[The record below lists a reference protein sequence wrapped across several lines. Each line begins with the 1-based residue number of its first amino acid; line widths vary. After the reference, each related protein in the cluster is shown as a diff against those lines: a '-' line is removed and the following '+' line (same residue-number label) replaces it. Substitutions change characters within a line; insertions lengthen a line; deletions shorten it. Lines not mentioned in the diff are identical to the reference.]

1 MDTTKQDTTR
11 QRLIRNLKKGGADA
25 YLRNCPSRTVLEL
38 LSDKWTLLVIC
49 CLAGGPQRFGELRR
63 SVDGVTQK
71 MLTQT
76 LRSLER
82 DGLVARTVFATA
94 PPSVE
99 YALTDLGESS
109 TRLLDDIRQWA
120 EAHVLQV
127 MASRE
132 KYDRRSAAPERGLPL
147 SRAAAGMRKRTMD
160 VAGH

>member
-1 MDTTKQDTTR
+1 METTHPSSVLQLR
-11 QRLIRNLKKGGADA
+11 PGSADV

-49 CLAGGPQRFGELRR
+49 KLAAGPQRFGELRR
-63 SVDGVTQK
+63 SVEGVTQK

-82 DGLVARTVFATA
+82 DGLVVRTVFATA

-99 YALTDLGESS
+99 YALTELGTSS
-109 TRLLDDIRQWA
+109 TGLLDEIRHWA

-127 MASRE
+127 LACRE
-132 KYDRRSAAPERGLPL
+132 SFDQRAVAPEPGLPVT
-147 SRAAAGMRKRTMD
+147 RVIAGVRKQAAAGAR
-160 VAGH
+160 